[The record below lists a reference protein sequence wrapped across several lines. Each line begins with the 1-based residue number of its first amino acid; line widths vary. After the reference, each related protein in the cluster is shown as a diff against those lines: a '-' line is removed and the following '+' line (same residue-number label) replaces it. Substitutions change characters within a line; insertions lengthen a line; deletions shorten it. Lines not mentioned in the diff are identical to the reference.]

1 MMKSWNKIVAA
12 DKVELIGLAEGL
24 MGYMREREKFKMTS
38 YILYWVKLILTELK
52 KTGGVGL
59 KNIRG

>member
-1 MMKSWNKIVAA
+1 MMKSWNKIVAV

-24 MGYMREREKFKMTS
+24 MGYMREREKFTMTS

-52 KTGGVGL
+52 KTRGVGL

>member
-1 MMKSWNKIVAA
+1 MMKSWNKILAV
-12 DKVELIGLAEGL
+12 DKVELIALAEGL
-24 MGYMREREKFKMTS
+24 TGYMREREKFKMTS

-52 KTGGVGL
+52 KTRGVGL

>member
-1 MMKSWNKIVAA
+1 M
-12 DKVELIGLAEGL
+12 DKVELIALAEGL

-52 KTGGVGL
+52 KTRGVGL